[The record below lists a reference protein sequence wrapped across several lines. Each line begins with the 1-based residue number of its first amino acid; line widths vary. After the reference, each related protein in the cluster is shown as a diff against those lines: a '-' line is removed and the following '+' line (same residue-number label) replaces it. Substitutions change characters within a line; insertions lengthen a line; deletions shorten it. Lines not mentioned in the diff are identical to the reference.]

1 MELIVA
7 AFLLGFLGSMH
18 CVGMCGG
25 LVTTLAMSR
34 KSIWWSGLMSY
45 QMGRTLTYTFFGLI
59 AGMVGMAINQID
71 WVSDIQRALTL
82 FAGLL
87 MIMFGLGLAGWM
99 PDPFVK
105 GMATFTKFIGLTKW
119 VHAATT
125 SRMPMSWLMVGLF
138 NGLLPCGL
146 VYAGLALSLTSGNI
160 GLSATMMFAFGLG
173 TVPAMMFVPVVLK
186 SASPKAR
193 GWVLKIAA
201 ILLILMGVF
210 TMIRGSS
217 LMHTMHDMDN
227 MQGMEHS
234 GHTMPM
240 QHDMGNEDMNQNKH
254 PMPGMDMHDMNM
266 DDMDMNNMDM
276 QHMNH

>member
-25 LVTTLAMSR
+25 LVTTLALSR
-34 KSIWWSGLMSY
+34 KNIWWSGLMSY

-59 AGMVGMAINQID
+59 AGMIGMAINQID
-71 WVSDIQRALTL
+71 WISDIQRALTL

-146 VYAGLALSLTSGNI
+146 VYAGLALSLTSGSI

-173 TVPAMMFVPVVLK
+173 TVPAMMFVPIVLK

-201 ILLILMGVF
+201 ILLILMGAF

-234 GHTMPM
+234 GHVMPM
-240 QHDMGNEDMNQNKH
+240 QHDMDDM
-254 PMPGMDMHDMNM
+254 DM
-266 DDMDMNNMDM
+266 DDMDMDDMEMNNMGM
-276 QHMNH
+276 EHMNH

>member
-1 MELIVA
+1 MELILA

-34 KSIWWSGLMSY
+34 KKIWWSGLMSY
-45 QMGRTLTYTFFGLI
+45 QLGRTMTYTFFGLI
-59 AGMVGMAINQID
+59 AGMIGMAINQVNWFAD
-71 WVSDIQRALTL
+71 MQRVLTL
-82 FAGLL
+82 LAGLL

-99 PDPFVK
+99 PDPLVRR
-105 GMATFTKFIGLTKW
+105 MATFTKFIGLTKW

-146 VYAGLALSLTSGNI
+146 VYAGLALSLTSGSI
-160 GLSATMMFAFGLG
+160 GLSASMMFAFGLG

-193 GWVLKIAA
+193 GWALKIAA
-201 ILLILMGVF
+201 ILLILMGAF

-217 LMHTMHDMDN
+217 LMHSMHDMDN
-227 MQGMEHS
+227 MQGMDHS
-234 GHTMPM
+234 GQNMPM
-240 QHDMGNEDMNQNKH
+240 NHNMNHGTH
-254 PMPGMDMHDMNM
+254 PMPDMNDMDMEGMDMPDMPM
-266 DDMDMNNMDM
+266 E
-276 QHMNH
+276 HMNH